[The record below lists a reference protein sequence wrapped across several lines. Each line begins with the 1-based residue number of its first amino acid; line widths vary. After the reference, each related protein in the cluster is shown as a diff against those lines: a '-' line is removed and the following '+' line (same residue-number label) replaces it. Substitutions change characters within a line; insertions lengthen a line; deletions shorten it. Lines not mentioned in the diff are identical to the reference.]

1 MSDITLFLVKCLFV
15 YLVVI
20 NLIASV
26 ITIIDKRR
34 AVKHLWR
41 ISENCLLLFGLIGGA
56 LGSYLTMLTIRHKTK
71 HPKFMVLLPL
81 MILLHAVALF
91 FLFRSVL

>member
-1 MSDITLFLVKCLFV
+1 MNDVTLFLVKCLFV
-15 YLVVI
+15 YLVII
-20 NLIASV
+20 NLTASV

-41 ISENCLLLFGLIGGA
+41 ISEKTLLLFGLVGGA

-71 HPKFMVLLPL
+71 HAKFMVLLPL
-81 MILLHAVALF
+81 MIILHAALLF